1 MRFTLWPERV
11 SGAGGRFG
19 SWIGSA
25 AAFFLVIVVAAN
37 IIARI
42 LGHSI
47 PGILDISQNFMVIIV
62 VMMLAYTQAQRG
74 HIGVEFVLN
83 LLPESGKRV
92 VGLITLLLSLA
103 FAVLLAEKLPQLLET
118 SISAVEGVDIDRVV
132 VLDGGSGEGVSNA
145 VNQRVHGALGTMEAI
160 SAAVGVDITD
170 VLQGAAKKMGSGE
183 GK

>member
-103 FAVLLAEKLPQLLET
+103 FAVLLAWQSWAMAWSALEVRDHSGVYPYLPLYPGKLILAIGVSLLCLQLLM
-118 SISAVEGVDIDRVV
+118 D
-132 VLDGGSGEGVSNA
+132 
-145 VNQRVHGALGTMEAI
+145 
-160 SAAVGVDITD
+160 VGVAFRKVSSPD
-170 VLQGAAKKMGSGE
+170 KKD
-183 GK
+183 

>member
-1 MRFTLWPERV
+1 MRFSLWPERV
-11 SGAGGRFG
+11 TGAAGRFG

-25 AAFFLVIVVAAN
+25 AAFLLVIVVAAN

-83 LLPESGKRV
+83 LLPESGKEV

-103 FAVLLAEKLPQLLET
+103 FAVLLAWQSWAMAWSALRVGDHSGVYPYLPLYPGKLILALGVSLLCLQLL
-118 SISAVEGVDIDRVV
+118 VDVWLAFRRVSS
-132 VLDGGSGEGVSNA
+132 SG
-145 VNQRVHGALGTMEAI
+145 R
-160 SAAVGVDITD
+160 DD
-170 VLQGAAKKMGSGE
+170 
-183 GK
+183 

>member
-25 AAFFLVIVVAAN
+25 AAFLLVIVVAAN

-83 LLPESGKRV
+83 FLPESGRRV

-103 FAVLLAEKLPQLLET
+103 FAVLLAWQSWAMAWFALEVRDHSGVYPYLPLYPGKLILALGVSLLCLQLL
-118 SISAVEGVDIDRVV
+118 VDVWVALRRV
-132 VLDGGSGEGVSNA
+132 SSSTATE
-145 VNQRVHGALGTMEAI
+145 
-160 SAAVGVDITD
+160 
-170 VLQGAAKKMGSGE
+170 
-183 GK
+183 

>member
-25 AAFFLVIVVAAN
+25 AALLLVIVVAAN

-83 LLPESGKRV
+83 LLPESGRRV

-103 FAVLLAEKLPQLLET
+103 FAVLLAWQSWAMAWSALEVRDHSGVYPYLPLYPGKLILA
-118 SISAVEGVDIDRVV
+118 I
-132 VLDGGSGEGVSNA
+132 GVSLLCLQLIVDVWVA
-145 VNQRVHGALGTMEAI
+145 FRRVSSSTE
-160 SAAVGVDITD
+160 TT
-170 VLQGAAKKMGSGE
+170 E
-183 GK
+183 